1 MRFLE
6 DSLAEAILS
15 GRVNDGD
22 HALVDIDEDGNTT
35 VTSVQEQVLVEA
47 TR

>member
-1 MRFLE
+1 LE

-15 GRVNDGD
+15 GRVHDGD
-22 HALVDIDEDGNTT
+22 NALVDIDDTGTTT
-35 VTSVQEQVLVEA
+35 VASVKEQVLVEA